1 MPTGRS
7 NMDRQS
13 EWILLRRVYA
23 FLKSRGLRASA
34 HALEKE
40 ARLKYDV
47 RRLYA
52 HFVDGRWRRADQYVS
67 AFMRGKENTPAASGA
82 LFVIR
87 LRRLVAALRLGNR
100 FWAYGYHV
108 DRVAPLLIGH
118 PDRAA
123 ASAQVQTALRAGAEG
138 ELGKAFPDGEENRR
152 ACFVE
157 FLGYADE
164 NKHLYRCCAPLDL
177 KLLARNS
184 SITVRRHRRRHISR
198 RQVPSQPAASTT

>member
-1 MPTGRS
+1 
-7 NMDRQS
+7 MDRQS

-23 FLKSRGLRASA
+23 FLKSRGLRKSA

-87 LRRLVAALRLGNR
+87 LRRLVEALRLRNR

-123 ASAQVQTALRAGAEG
+123 ASAQVREALRADAEG
-138 ELGKAFPDGEENRR
+138 ELGKAFPDREENRR

-157 FLGYADE
+157 FLGYDNQ
-164 NKHLYRCCAPLDL
+164 NKHLYRCSDPLDL
-177 KLLARNS
+177 NLKLIARNYS
-184 SITVRRHRRRHISR
+184 LTMRRRRRRHMPR
-198 RQVPSQPAASTT
+198 RQQVPSGQPAASAT

>member
-1 MPTGRS
+1 
-7 NMDRQS
+7 MDRQS

-87 LRRLVAALRLGNR
+87 LRRLVEALRLGNH

-123 ASAQVQTALRAGAEG
+123 ASAQVREALRADAEG
-138 ELGKAFPDGEENRR
+138 RIGKAFPDREENRR

-157 FLGYADE
+157 FLGYDDQ
-164 NKHLYRCCAPLDL
+164 NKHLYRCSDPLDL
-177 KLLARNS
+177 NLKLIARNYS
-184 SITVRRHRRRHISR
+184 LTMRRRRRRHMPR
-198 RQVPSQPAASTT
+198 RQQVPGQPAASTTT